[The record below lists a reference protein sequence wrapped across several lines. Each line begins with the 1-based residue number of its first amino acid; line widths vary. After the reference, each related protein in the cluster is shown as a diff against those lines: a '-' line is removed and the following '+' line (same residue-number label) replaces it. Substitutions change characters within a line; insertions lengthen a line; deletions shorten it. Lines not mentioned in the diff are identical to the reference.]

1 MQHIDNLD
9 IYVYNIV
16 NMVKLKNMIPTRL
29 RRVGQASPGREPVYD
44 QNQVMYN
51 LYEQGS
57 VAVHPRKPFETVSGE
72 EISHRM
78 EIDHCVKRAP
88 TLAELMSNRERDRK
102 NNVYSVIGSR
112 ALLSREV
119 DALTRADFSVQTE

>member
-1 MQHIDNLD
+1 M
-9 IYVYNIV
+9 YNIV
-16 NMVKLKNMIPTRL
+16 NMVKLKNMIPARL
-29 RRVGQASPGREPVYD
+29 RRVGQASPGREPAYD

-57 VAVHPRKPFETVSGE
+57 VSVHPLEPFEEVSSE

-88 TLAELMSNRERDRK
+88 TLAELVATE
-102 NNVYSVIGSR
+102 NVTGKIMYAV
-112 ALLSREV
+112 
-119 DALTRADFSVQTE
+119 

>member
-1 MQHIDNLD
+1 M
-9 IYVYNIV
+9 YNIV
-16 NMVKLKNMIPTRL
+16 NMVKLKNMIPARL
-29 RRVGQASPGREPVYD
+29 RRVRQVSLNSEPKYD

-88 TLAELMSNRERDRK
+88 TLAELMSNREHGREND
-102 NNVYSVIGSR
+102 VHSVIGSR
-112 ALLSREV
+112 AFLSREV
-119 DALTRADFSVQTE
+119 DALTREYF